1 MRDPFHIIM
10 IMLGTLAMLVAFAA
24 LFALMGCA
32 VPDSTFYVAE
42 PVPETEFVYWGSVL
56 TEEKR

>member
-32 VPDSTFYVAE
+32 SPDNVSYVAE
-42 PVPETEFVYWGSVL
+42 PVPETEFVYSGPY
-56 TEEKR
+56 